1 MSAPP
6 REATNDYSTGSRPPR
21 GGFRGLLEGSP
32 AGRLGLAGLAAAAIV
47 MLLISGFL
55 TLITIETGLTTLD
68 TRSGFEQHSITM
80 LLLGLAAVPMLLGAL
95 RGARPAM
102 IALAAIGVVVIVI
115 ALTVD
120 LPDAL
125 DEGLYGERYEGA
137 EASPAIGFFVET
149 LGGVLL
155 LLSGGLLLFLTPSR
169 PGASAD
175 AI

>member
-6 REATNDYSTGSRPPR
+6 REATNDYSTGSRPSR
-21 GGFRGLLEGSP
+21 GGLRGLFDGSP
-32 AGRLGLAGLAAAAIV
+32 AGRLALAGLALVAIV
-47 MLLISGFL
+47 LLLISSFL
-55 TLITIETGLTTLD
+55 TLISISTGLSTLK
-68 TRSGFEQHSITM
+68 TRTGFDHHSVTM
-80 LLLGLAAVPMLLGAL
+80 LLLGLAAVPMLIGAL

-102 IALAAIGVVVIVI
+102 IALAMIGIVVVVI

-137 EASPAIGFFVET
+137 EASPGAGFFVET

-155 LLSGGLLLFLTPSR
+155 LLAGGLLLFVTPTR
-169 PGASAD
+169 PGDSAD